1 MLGTSGGI
9 SSMKYNKNT
18 KEKKKPRRRSY
29 LRKINER
36 WRTEYEKY
44 NMDKILENEHGEGDI

>member
-1 MLGTSGGI
+1 
-9 SSMKYNKNT
+9 MKYNKNT
-18 KEKKKPRRRSY
+18 KEKKKPRRKSY

-44 NMDKILENEHGEGDI
+44 NLDKIIDRESEQADISLSK